1 MAGQDSLEV
10 ERKYSVDADT
20 PVPSLAG
27 LPGVERI
34 STPQTRLLDAVYFD
48 TQDFVL
54 ARHRITLRRRTGGPD
69 AGWHL
74 KLPADSGARQELHEP
89 LRLDTAT
96 VPDRF
101 RGLVGAHTRGA
112 GLVPIARLSTRR
124 TATELFDAA
133 GGVLA
138 EFSDDHVESQV
149 PPGIGPGQR
158 WREWELELVTGSED
172 LLEAADEL
180 LAADG
185 IHPAAL
191 PSKLVRALGPALQH
205 PSEQQAGP
213 ERKGE
218 AGVVLVAYVRRH
230 AEALLAHDPGVRLDA
245 PDAVH
250 QLRVSARRMRSAL
263 ASFRKFVDADAANR
277 LRDEL
282 QWLAGTVGQA
292 RDVEVMRGRL
302 TALAGDQ
309 PQALLLG
316 PVVRRI
322 EEESDF
328 RYRQAHDAGLVALDS
343 ERYFRLLD
351 SLDAFLDA
359 PPLVDRGRK
368 PARKAVARRLA
379 KDVGRLQDAVRAA
392 EELEDAD
399 SLDVDA
405 LDAALHEVRKSAK
418 RLRYAGEAA
427 EPVLGKRAKKL
438 AASAERLQDTL
449 GELQDTVVSRAHLLE
464 LAAAAQADGESAF
477 SFGRLHALEELRA
490 AEARAG
496 FRREWTRFLDDH
508 A

>member
-1 MAGQDSLEV
+1 MAGQDALEV
-10 ERKYSVDADT
+10 ERKYSVDAHT

-27 LPGVERI
+27 LPGVERVGA
-34 STPQTRLLDAVYFD
+34 PQTRLLDAVYFD
-48 TQDFVL
+48 TQDFAL

-74 KLPADSGARQELHEP
+74 KLPAASGARQELHEP

-96 VPDRF
+96 VPDRL
-101 RGLVGAHTRGA
+101 RGLVSAHIRGA
-112 GLVPIARLSTRR
+112 DLVPIARLSTRR

-133 GGVLA
+133 GRVLA

-158 WREWELELVTGSED
+158 WREWELELVTGPEE
-172 LLEAADEL
+172 LLDAADDL
-180 LAADG
+180 LAAAG
-185 IHPAAL
+185 VHPAAL

-205 PSEQQAGP
+205 LTRQPATP

-218 AGVVLVAYVRRH
+218 AGVVLEAYLRQH

-263 ASFRKFVDADAANR
+263 ATFRKFVDAAAANR

-292 RDVEVMRGRL
+292 RDVEVMRARL
-302 TALAGDQ
+302 TDLAGGQ
-309 PQALLLG
+309 PAALLLG

-343 ERYFRLLD
+343 ERYFRLLE
-351 SLDAFLDA
+351 SLEKFLDQ
-359 PPLVDRGRK
+359 PPLTDRGRK
-368 PARKAVARRLA
+368 TAQKAVARRLA
-379 KDVGRLQDAVRAA
+379 KDVGRLRDAVRAA
-392 EELEDAD
+392 EDLEDAG
-399 SLDVDA
+399 SEHPAA
-405 LDAALHEVRKSAK
+405 LDEALHEVRKSAK

-427 EPVLGKRAKKL
+427 EPVLGKRARRL
-438 AASAERLQDTL
+438 AKSAERIQDTL

-464 LAAAAQADGESAF
+464 LAAAAQADDESAF
-477 SFGRLHALEELRA
+477 SFGRLHALEEQRA
-490 AEARAG
+490 AEARAR
-496 FRREWTRFLDDH
+496 FRRDWADFLDDH
-508 A
+508 S

>member
-1 MAGQDSLEV
+1 MAGQDALEV
-10 ERKYSVDADT
+10 ERKYSVETETA
-20 PVPSLAG
+20 VPALAG
-27 LPGVERI
+27 LPGVDRVGA
-34 STPQTRLLDAVYFD
+34 PQTRQLDAVYFD
-48 TQDFVL
+48 TQDFAL

-74 KLPADSGARQELHEP
+74 KLPAASGARQEIHEP

-96 VPDRF
+96 IPDRL
-101 RGLVGAHTRGA
+101 RNLVAAHTRG
-112 GLVPIARLSTRR
+112 GELVPIARLSTRR

-133 GGVLA
+133 GQSLA

-180 LAADG
+180 FAAAG

-191 PSKLVRALGPALQH
+191 PSKLVRALGPALQQAS
-205 PSEQQAGP
+205 PQQATP

-218 AGVVLVAYVRRH
+218 AGVVLLAYLRRH
-230 AEALLAHDPGVRLDA
+230 AEELLARDPGVRLDA

-263 ASFRKFVDADAANR
+263 ASFRKFVDPDAANR

-282 QWLAGTVGQA
+282 QWLAGTVGGA
-292 RDVEVMRGRL
+292 RDVEVMRARL
-302 TALAGDQ
+302 ADLAGSQ
-309 PQALLLG
+309 PAALLLG
-316 PVVRRI
+316 PVLERI

-328 RYRQAHDAGLVALDS
+328 RYRQAHDVGLVALDS
-343 ERYFRLLD
+343 ERYLRLLD

-359 PPLVDRGRK
+359 PPLTDHGRK
-368 PARKAVARRLA
+368 KARKAVARRLS
-379 KDVGRLQDAVRAA
+379 KDVRRLQDAVRVAEDLDDAKAA
-392 EELEDAD
+392 DVTALE
-399 SLDVDA
+399 
-405 LDAALHEVRKSAK
+405 AALHEVRKSAK

-427 EPVLGKRAKKL
+427 EPVLGKRASRL
-438 AASAERLQDTL
+438 AASAERIQDTL

-464 LAAAAQADGESAF
+464 LAEAAQASGESAF
-477 SFGRLHALEELRA
+477 SFGRLHALEEQRA
-490 AEARAG
+490 AEARAR
-496 FRREWTRFLDDH
+496 FRRDWAEFLDAH